1 MCLRVKRTPQRDRA
15 IGNGRHGPG
24 AEGSVEHPDPN
35 RLPRRRFQHINYMP
49 RARSGQRGLA
59 TVVQVPTL
67 EKNQVH
73 RMESLLDSRVSGK
86 RLGK

>member
-1 MCLRVKRTPQRDRA
+1 
-15 IGNGRHGPG
+15 
-24 AEGSVEHPDPN
+24 
-35 RLPRRRFQHINYMP
+35 MP

-73 RMESLLDSRVSGK
+73 RMESLLDDRVTGK
-86 RLGK
+86 RLG